1 MVNDKN
7 KVSKKVIAGISAA
20 VLVGAA
26 VIGGVGFTIGDNG
39 ISQEDVNAARVAGA
53 DSVDITAD
61 NAEVI
66 AEAVADA
73 VADAV
78 TEVKA
83 IEAAKL
89 AEKQAELDAM
99 ILADA
104 EEVATALAEELE
116 VSTSYF
122 IDEVELDG
130 NFAETIDSNDYEKLV
145 EYEIEYNDEDI
156 DVEETLTLTNGV
168 SVNINEE
175 DFGSEIL
182 LSVDEGSISYT
193 VEFDDPVD
201 VTDDETLDFKFLGE
215 DVSISEVDGD
225 EVMFSQGTE
234 VFLQEGTST
243 TFGEYVVTLEAV
255 SSNDKVLVKVTKDGV
270 SMSDTIKNSETINDL
285 DISVQE
291 AFARDE
297 GLDFA
302 ELKLSASD
310 VEFEA
315 VDGDDYEFDDR
326 YNWVIDATGSVITSI
341 GIVLD
346 DEVEYVDE
354 YSLSLGESVSLPND
368 YLTLTYDALDYDV
381 IEDLEVSLKGNSVD
395 VEEIKIDFSGDIE
408 LDGDNVEDVVFD
420 LENNLI
426 DYSGFDDEEDTIY
439 NLTNEIMLEVGD
451 REIYVSVSG
460 TILTIDNID
469 YGFTTTDGDN
479 YFVNPTGFDDDEDV
493 RNVNGDILLS
503 IDEDDEDVN
512 SLGFEFVDDETEVTI
527 RVD

>member
-1 MVNDKN
+1 MELKT
-7 KVSKKVIAGISAA
+7 KIFAG
-20 VLVGAA
+20 VGAA
-26 VIGGVGFTIGDNG
+26 LLIGGAVVGAYNIGDNG
-39 ISQEDVNAARVAGA
+39 VSLEDVEAARVAGA

-73 VADAV
+73 VA
-78 TEVKA
+78 
-83 IEAAKL
+83 IEEAKL

-104 EEVATALAEELE
+104 EETATALAEELE
-116 VSTSYF
+116 ISAAYF

-130 NFAETIDSNDYEKLV
+130 NFAETIDSSDYEKLV
-145 EYEIEYNDEDI
+145 EYEIEYDDEDI
-156 DVEETLTLTNGV
+156 DVEETLTLTSGV

-182 LSVDEGSISYT
+182 LSVDEGALSYT
-193 VEFDDPVD
+193 VEFDDPVK

-225 EVMFSQGTE
+225 EVVFSQGTE
-234 VFLQEGTST
+234 VFLQEGTSVS
-243 TFGEYVVTLEAV
+243 FGEYVVTLEAV

-270 SMSDTIKNSETINDL
+270 SLSDTIKNSETINGL
-285 DISVQE
+285 DISVEE

-302 ELKLSASD
+302 ELKLSAND

-326 YNWVIDATGSVITSI
+326 YNWVIDADDDVITSI

-354 YSLSLGESVSLPND
+354 DSLSLGESVSLPND
-368 YLTLTYDALDYDV
+368 YLTLTYDSVDYDV
-381 IEDLEVSLKGNSVD
+381 IEDLEVTLKGNSDGVD
-395 VEEIKIDFSGDIE
+395 EIKIDFSGDIE
-408 LDGDNVEDVVFD
+408 LDGDNVENVVFD
-420 LENNLI
+420 LEKDYI

-439 NLTNEIMLEVGD
+439 DLTNEIMLEVGD
-451 REIYVSVSG
+451 RDIYVSVSG
-460 TILTIDNID
+460 TILTIDGTGYD
-469 YGFTTTDGDN
+469 FTTVDSDN

-493 RNVNGDILLS
+493 RLVNGDILLS
-503 IDEDDEDVN
+503 IDEDEEDVN
-512 SLGFEFVDDETEVTI
+512 SLGFEFVDDVTEVTI